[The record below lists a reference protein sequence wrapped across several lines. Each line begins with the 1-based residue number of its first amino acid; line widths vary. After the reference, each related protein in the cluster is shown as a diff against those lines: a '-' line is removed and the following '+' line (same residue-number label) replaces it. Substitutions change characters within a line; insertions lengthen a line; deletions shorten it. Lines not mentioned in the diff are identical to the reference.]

1 MAKELF
7 RIMNSFEHFVR
18 EFLIENEEFKTIE
31 DKYGKILFGEIRK
44 LKEPDTNYEE
54 DQFNDLM
61 NFLSTSYGRGLNNDI
76 VKTFKE
82 LLKLK
87 KKFPKVLEPPKY
99 KELYRGFT
107 ANSLSKGSD
116 KYKEILKLVEK
127 SLEDPSKLDKY
138 PRITT
143 GHHKD
148 LKFVKLPK
156 SLKYTYKPRSEVQS
170 WSTDKGVASRFTN
183 IQTDTLGTAIIG
195 RISCIIAGN
204 PPRNEMLF
212 NDKFVNLALTR
223 GRTEDNGEFEVIRI
237 SKKPVKC
244 EIYIAEPFMELMVH
258 EQTPAGKEKREKFNN
273 LTDKILS
280 HEKK

>member
-1 MAKELF
+1 
-7 RIMNSFEHFVR
+7 MNSFEHFVK

-31 DKYGKILFGEIRK
+31 DRYGKILFGEIRK

-61 NFLSTSYGRGLNNDI
+61 NFLSASYGKGLNNDI
-76 VKTFKE
+76 IKTFKE

-99 KELYRGFT
+99 KEVYRGFT
-107 ANSLSKGSD
+107 TTSAGGGS

-127 SLEDPSKLDKY
+127 SLEDPDKLDTYKK
-138 PRITT
+138 IAT

-148 LKFVKLPK
+148 LYFVKLPK
-156 SLKYTYKPRSEVQS
+156 NLKYTYKPHSEIQS
-170 WSTDKGVASRFTN
+170 WSTSSQIAAKFTN
-183 IQTDTLGTAIIG
+183 IIADTVHRPMINN
-195 RISCIIAGN
+195 ISCIIAAN
-204 PPRNEMLF
+204 PSRNEMLF
-212 NDKFVNLALTR
+212 NDRFVNLALTR
-223 GRTEDNGEFEVIRI
+223 GSTEDKGEFEVIRI

-244 EIYIAEPFMELMVH
+244 EVYVSYPFMKLMVY
-258 EQTPAGKEKREKFNN
+258 EQTDAGKEDREKFDN
-273 LTDKILS
+273 LLADVLS